1 MIRKI
6 SIENFKNIKNQCFDL
21 PSLTILTGLNSTGKS
36 SIIQS
41 ILLLS
46 KYYTHTARDPLNKH
60 VNNFLKFRVIRN
72 KYENAQYIKIEAI
85 SKKNHE
91 YYLYMNDDSEE
102 LKEINNQKDD
112 LNYDDKLYYLS
123 ANRNGQEEFVNLS
136 QDEKLGSNGEYII
149 GYFESNKNLI
159 LRENLIKFKNSNTL
173 EFQLNNWLK
182 EILDFSMELKTKEI
196 GSMKA
201 QALFNID
208 GLDALSPFNV
218 GAGNSY
224 LAKILITSLMCKKDD
239 TILIE
244 NPEIHL
250 HPKAQSKLGEFF
262 SWIVKNGGPQI
273 ILETHSE
280 HLINRIR
287 YQVFN
292 KELNNEDV
300 IIYYKES
307 IQKDFLPIKINKNGH
322 YEDLNNNKIN
332 FPSGFFDSTLKEL
345 LQIG

>member
-1 MIRKI
+1 MIKKI
-6 SIENFKNIKNQCFDL
+6 SIKNFKSIKNQSFDL

-46 KYYTHTARDPLNKH
+46 KYYTNTAREPLNKH
-60 VNNFLKFRVIRN
+60 VNNFLKFRFIRN
-72 KYENAQYIKIEAI
+72 KYENAQNIEIKAI
-85 SKKNHE
+85 SSKNHE
-91 YYLYMNDDSEE
+91 YSLYMDDDCEKSEE
-102 LKEINNQKDD
+102 RSNQNDD
-112 LNYDDKLYYLS
+112 LNYEDKLYYLS
-123 ANRNGQEEFVNLS
+123 ANRTGQEEIVNLS

-149 GYFESNKNLI
+149 GYFENNKNKI
-159 LRENLIKFKNSNTL
+159 LTENLIKFKKSNTL

-182 EILDFSMELKTKEI
+182 EILDVSMELKTKEI

-224 LAKILITSLMCKKDD
+224 VAKILITCLMCKKGDL
-239 TILIE
+239 ILIE

-262 SWIVKNGGPQI
+262 SWIVKSGGPQI

-280 HLINRIR
+280 HLINKVRH
-287 YQVFN
+287 QVFK
-292 KELNNEDV
+292 KELSNEDI

-307 IQKDFLPIKINKNGH
+307 IQTDFLPIKINKNGH
-322 YEDLNNNKIN
+322 YEDLDQNKIM
-332 FPSGFFDSTLKEL
+332 FPSGFFDSTLTEL